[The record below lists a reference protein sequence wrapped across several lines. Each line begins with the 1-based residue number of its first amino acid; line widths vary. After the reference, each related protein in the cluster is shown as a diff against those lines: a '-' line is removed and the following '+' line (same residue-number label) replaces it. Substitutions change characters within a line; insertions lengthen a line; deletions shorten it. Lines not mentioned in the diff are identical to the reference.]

1 MRNLE
6 DKTIEKI
13 TFEMIN
19 NIQRGE
25 TIKIDEELD
34 LYCYTDG
41 YTVGEEEDYEEP
53 KHIVLTKED
62 EEIYCVMTDESNVV
76 FYEL

>member
-6 DKTIEKI
+6 EKAIEKI
-13 TFEMIN
+13 TFEMVN

-25 TIKIDEELD
+25 TIKINEHFE
-34 LYCYTDG
+34 LYCYTEG
-41 YTVGEEEDYEEP
+41 HTIGEEEDYEEP
-53 KHIVLTKED
+53 KHIILSKND
-62 EEIYCVMTDESNVV
+62 EELYCVMTDESNVV